1 MKTYFA
7 NAIADGAVYIATITD
22 FGNGTCAEFISK
34 SGEMGC
40 ITLAEKDFP
49 TANLGSASKQVY
61 ARSILASAIFKDA
74 KTKEIQWLA

>member
-7 NAIADGAVYIATITD
+7 NAIAEGAVYIATITD
-22 FGNGTCAEFISK
+22 FGNGTCAEFVSK

-40 ITLAEKDFP
+40 ITLAEEDFP
-49 TANLGSASKQVY
+49 TANLGSASKQAY

>member
-1 MKTYFA
+1 MKTYYA

-22 FGNGTCAEFISK
+22 FGNGTCSEFISK

-40 ITLAEKDFP
+40 ITLAEEDFP
-49 TANLGSASKQVY
+49 AANLGSASRHTY
-61 ARSILASAIFKDA
+61 ARSILAAAIFKDA